1 MTLASS
7 VLLCRNGQKIASKH
21 NTKKRRH
28 RPRLNYPEKKK
39 EEELVK
45 RKEKTKDKK
54 KKKRGDSSLFK
65 DLLVL
70 LPFVMIRSV
79 PPRPR
84 KTFSL
89 SSCFVPTRKTL
100 DIFNWYNRQ
109 QTSIF

>member
-1 MTLASS
+1 M
-7 VLLCRNGQKIASKH
+7 
-21 NTKKRRH
+21 
-28 RPRLNYPEKKK
+28 NYSTEK
-39 EEELVK
+39 EEESVK
-45 RKEKTKDKK
+45 RKEKAEEK

-84 KTFSL
+84 KTFLCPVVSSL
-89 SSCFVPTRKTL
+89 QGKPSTFSTGTT
-100 DIFNWYNRQ
+100 DRQ